1 MKKSSNYVSLPT
13 FLVCFLGGV
22 AESLELVGVGGG
34 GGDGAGVGAGGG
46 GDEEAVLPDA
56 EVAGL
61 ETLKRDR

>member
-1 MKKSSNYVSLPT
+1 M
-13 FLVCFLGGV
+13 

-46 GDEEAVLPDA
+46 GGDEEAVLPDA